1 MAKILRR
8 LLSHSMAVLLA
19 VQTILATSLPARAQ
33 GLNLIRDSEIEGLM
47 RAYTAPIFKAAGIN
61 AGSVRVYLIADPS
74 INAFVAGGQRIFI
87 NTGLLMQSKSPNQ
100 VIGVLA
106 HETGHIA
113 GGHLA
118 RMGKEMDK
126 MSTAAIVGMLLGAA
140 AAVGGAAAGS
150 GEATRAGGGVMMGT
164 TGMLQRSMLSYQR
177 AQESAADQAAIKF
190 LDATQQ
196 SGKGMLDLFQLL
208 ASQSLG
214 SLQYA
219 NPYTMSHPMPLDR
232 IRDLERA
239 VEKSPYYNKPD
250 SPDLVLRHQL
260 MQAKLVGFTES
271 PQIVYQRYP
280 SSNGSLPARYA
291 RAIASYRTGNLKNA
305 LPLIDDL
312 IASQPAN
319 PWFWELKGQALLEGG
334 RGREAVEPLQR
345 AVKLAPQAGLIQI
358 MLAQAL
364 LDGGNAQS
372 ADVALTALKLAQRT
386 ESDTVQLWRFMA
398 LAYGQLGDIPR
409 AELCTADAALRAGDR
424 ELAVTKAKAV
434 MNKFERGSPEWIR
447 AQDILNFSKVK
458 G

>member
-1 MAKILRR
+1 
-8 LLSHSMAVLLA
+8 
-19 VQTILATSLPARAQ
+19 
-33 GLNLIRDSEIEGLM
+33 
-47 RAYTAPIFKAAGIN
+47 
-61 AGSVRVYLIADPS
+61 
-74 INAFVAGGQRIFI
+74 
-87 NTGLLMQSKSPNQ
+87 
-100 VIGVLA
+100 
-106 HETGHIA
+106 
-113 GGHLA
+113 
-118 RMGKEMDK
+118 